1 VSVYSL
7 GVDIGGTFTD
17 VVAVDGE
24 GRVTT
29 TKVSSTPPRFE
40 RGFMDG
46 VDKLAGLLGT
56 SPDAFLGECEI
67 VLHGTTVATNA
78 VVELRGAKVGV
89 LTTKGHRDTLPV
101 MRGSGRSKG
110 LPVDKMLHASRQE
123 KPRPVAERALIL
135 ELNERVDAA
144 GQVVVAL
151 DDDEVERR
159 TAELVAA
166 GVASIAV
173 CLLWSVANPEHERRV
188 AEVVRR
194 VAPGVHV
201 TCSHEVSSR
210 SGEYERFAATAIN
223 AFIGP
228 ESADYMGRLSGEL
241 ERRGS
246 RGAFLIMQ
254 ASGGVVPAEAAARL
268 PILTI
273 GSGPSA
279 GLAASA
285 VLAGRRGEPNVITT
299 DMGGTSFDVGLV
311 VAGRPVHSSSTV
323 VSQYEFF
330 IPRADIESIGSGGGS
345 VIHYDE
351 ASHTLRVGPMSAGAD
366 PGPACYGRGGERPTV
381 TDANLL
387 LGYLNADNFLGGE
400 IPLDEGR
407 ARRALA
413 EAGRPLGMGP
423 GDVAVAAR
431 RIVDAQMAE
440 LIRVMTVQR
449 GMDPRDFVVY
459 AYGGAGG
466 LHVAGFTREL
476 GGVRAVVPL
485 GELSATWSAFGCA
498 TADVVHIHEHVET
511 LASPFDGAR
520 LAEIFAGL
528 ERDARERLAAEG
540 IPGQRHALTHS
551 VEMKY
556 PLQIHQVEVEA
567 GEDLVDDA
575 GRLAGRFAGRY
586 EQLFGAGAAF
596 EGAGCQVVLS
606 RVTGRGL
613 LPRPDVLR
621 DGAAAAA
628 GPLAGRRT
636 REVTWVSPSEVLRVE
651 TPVLDAQDTA
661 GGGTLEGPAIVEGP
675 STTILLPPGT
685 RGVIDAAGDM
695 VLEQAGGAGG

>member
-1 VSVYSL
+1 VHYL

-17 VVAVDGE
+17 VVSVDGE
-24 GRVTT
+24 GRVRA

-40 RGFMDG
+40 RGFMEG
-46 VDKLAGLLGT
+46 VDKLAGLHGT
-56 SPDAFLGECEI
+56 SADAFLADCEI

-78 VVELRGAKVGV
+78 VVELRGARVGV
-89 LTTKGHRDTLPV
+89 LTSKGHRDTLPV

-110 LPVDKMLHASRQE
+110 LPLDQMLHASRQR
-123 KPRPVAERALIL
+123 KPRPVADPARIL
-135 ELNERVDAA
+135 ELEERIDAA
-144 GQVVVAL
+144 GEVVVAL
-151 DDDEVERR
+151 DDAEVERR
-159 TAELVAA
+159 VAA
-166 GVASIAV
+166 LVEAGVESIAV
-173 CLLWSVANPEHERRV
+173 CLLWSVANPAHERRV
-188 AEVVRR
+188 AEIVRR
-194 VAPGVHV
+194 MAPDVHV

-210 SGEYERFAATAIN
+210 TGEYERFAATAIN

-228 ESADYMGRLSGEL
+228 ESADYLRRLSSEL
-241 ERRGS
+241 DERGCRAS
-246 RGAFLIMQ
+246 FLIMQ
-254 ASGGVVPAEAAARL
+254 ASGGVAPAEGAARL
-268 PILTI
+268 PVLTI

-285 VLAGRRGEPNVITT
+285 VLADRRGEPNVITT

-311 VAGRPVHSSSTV
+311 VGGQPVHAGSTV

-345 VIHYDE
+345 VIHYDD
-351 ASHTLRVGPMSAGAD
+351 ASRTLRVGPMSAGAD
-366 PGPACYGRGGERPTV
+366 PGPACYGKGGDRPTV

-387 LGYLNADNFLGGE
+387 LGYLNPSNFLGGE
-400 IPLDEGR
+400 IPLDAAR
-407 ARRALA
+407 AEATLA
-413 EAGRPLGMGP
+413 EVGRPLEMGP
-423 GDVAVAAR
+423 LEVAAAAR

-476 GGVRAVVPL
+476 GDVRAVVPL

-498 TADVVHIHEHVET
+498 TANLVHIHEHVET
-511 LASPFDGAR
+511 LASPLDAGR
-520 LAEIFAGL
+520 LSEIFAGL
-528 ERDARERLAAEG
+528 EDEARERLRGEG
-540 IPGQRHALTHS
+540 IPDDRQALARS

-556 PLQIHQVEVEA
+556 PLQIHQVEIEA
-567 GEDLVDDA
+567 PAGALAADA
-575 GRLAGRFAGRY
+575 GALLADRFAERY

-596 EGAGCQVVLS
+596 EGAGCQVVLC

-621 DGAAAAA
+621 DGAGAADGDLAA
-628 GPLAGRRT
+628 RRT
-636 REVTWVSPSEVLRVE
+636 REVVWVSPTEVLTLE
-651 TPVLDAQDTA
+651 TPVFGVQDTA
-661 GGGTLEGPAIVEGP
+661 GGGTVEGPAIVEGS

-685 RGVIDAAGDM
+685 RGVIDASGDM
-695 VLEQAGGAGG
+695 VLESAAGAAG